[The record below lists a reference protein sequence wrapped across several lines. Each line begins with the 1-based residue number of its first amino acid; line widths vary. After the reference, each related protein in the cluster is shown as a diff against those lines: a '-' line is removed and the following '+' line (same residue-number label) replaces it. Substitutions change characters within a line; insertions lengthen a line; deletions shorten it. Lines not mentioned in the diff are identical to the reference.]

1 MRSTLPM
8 RTAKIGY
15 IIFSAILCVLGVTL
29 IAFPDFSAS
38 MLGTIC
44 GVVLI
49 GFGCIKLIGYFSR
62 DLFRLAFQF
71 DLEFGI
77 LSLVLG
83 ILLLVRPGNL
93 VNFTCVAL
101 GISFLA
107 DALFKIRIT
116 LEAKRF
122 GIHTWWVVLA
132 LAIAT
137 GAFGTVLAF
146 RPGAGSTLLMIFLG
160 VTLLLE
166 GVLNMSTALTMVK
179 IVSHQRPDVI
189 ESSDFIESEE
199 NRP

>member
-15 IIFSAILCVLGVTL
+15 IIFSAILCALGITL
-29 IAFPDFSAS
+29 ILLPDFSAS
-38 MLGTIC
+38 MLGSIC
-44 GVVLI
+44 GVVMI

-83 ILLLVRPGNL
+83 IALLVRPGSL

-122 GIHTWWVVLA
+122 GISTWWLVLL

-137 GAFGTVLAF
+137 GAFGATLAF
-146 RPGAGSTLLMIFLG
+146 RPGEGSNLLMIVLG
-160 VTLLLE
+160 VPLLLE
-166 GVLNMSTALTMVK
+166 GVLNMSTAITMVK
-179 IVSHQRPDVI
+179 IVSHQRPDVLQA
-189 ESSDFIESEE
+189 SDFIESEE